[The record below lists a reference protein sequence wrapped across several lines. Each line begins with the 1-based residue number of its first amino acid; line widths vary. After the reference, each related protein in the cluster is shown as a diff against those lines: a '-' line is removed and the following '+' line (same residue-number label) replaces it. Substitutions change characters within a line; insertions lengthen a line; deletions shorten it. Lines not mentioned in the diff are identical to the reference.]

1 MLFMMPRQEGTAMV
15 RRLGQAR
22 KFLAA
27 LTGAAA
33 EAVSLGLLSG
43 TTERWVTG
51 VLAVATAFTVYLVPN
66 QPAR

>member
-1 MLFMMPRQEGTAMV
+1 MV
-15 RRLGQAR
+15 RRVGQAR

-43 TTERWVTG
+43 STERWVTG

-66 QPAR
+66 QPAP